1 MFWWRFLYLRVSC
14 LRFFT
19 DPSVSPT
26 MAKVR
31 RSNEWT
37 ESDAVAEVATADPSD
52 FVLETF
58 LPEYVDRISRFIES
72 SSVLCSSQNREDG
85 AAEGEPTEA
94 DR

>member
-1 MFWWRFLYLRVSC
+1 
-14 LRFFT
+14 
-19 DPSVSPT
+19 

-37 ESDAVAEVATADPSD
+37 ESDAVAEVAAADLVP
-52 FVLETF
+52 ETF
-58 LPEYVDRISRFIES
+58 PPEYVDRISRFIES

>member
-1 MFWWRFLYLRVSC
+1 
-14 LRFFT
+14 
-19 DPSVSPT
+19 

-37 ESDAVAEVATADPSD
+37 ESDAVAEVAAADPSD

-58 LPEYVDRISRFIES
+58 PPEYVDRISRFIES

-85 AAEGEPTEA
+85 AAEEEPTEA

>member
-1 MFWWRFLYLRVSC
+1 
-14 LRFFT
+14 
-19 DPSVSPT
+19 

-37 ESDAVAEVATADPSD
+37 ESDAVAEVAAADL
-52 FVLETF
+52 VLETF
-58 LPEYVDRISRFIES
+58 PPEYVDRISRFIES